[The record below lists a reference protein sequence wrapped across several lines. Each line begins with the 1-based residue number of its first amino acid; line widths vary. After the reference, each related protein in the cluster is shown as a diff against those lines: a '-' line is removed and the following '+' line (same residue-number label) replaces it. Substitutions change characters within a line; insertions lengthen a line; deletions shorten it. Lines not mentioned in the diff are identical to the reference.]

1 MKSTVHLFLITES
14 FPFGRGEK
22 TFIMPELEQLKKEFH
37 VTIISSA
44 SKEEANNMIYFTP
57 CGTDVDIIHY
67 DKGNIRGME
76 VVKYAFTMMLS
87 KYGRKELWDILVLK
101 DKIFSRIKKA
111 LFFWGESERFRRWLN
126 RKKIIN
132 QNERVLLYSY
142 WYDYHVLGM
151 LINRE
156 KKWSQNV
163 KILTRT
169 HGCDL
174 YDERIEK
181 AYRQSFKK
189 IMDEKIDRVIFASE
203 YGYQYYLKKLQRA
216 PNLKY
221 HVSKIGAPAA
231 ESYIDCPKR
240 KTDRMCIVS
249 CSNVIPLKRLELII
263 EGLSLID
270 DILIKWIHFGTGKE
284 LEKIEEYAKLKL
296 SKNITFNFVGHV
308 SRENLYKY
316 YSENYIDCFI
326 TVSES
331 EGGCPVS
338 IQEAMAFG
346 IPIIGTSV
354 GGISEMILGNG
365 ILLPQNPVPEQVSEA
380 IRNIWNLDVSL
391 TNQMRENSC
400 NIWKRGY
407 VDQDNAKRFAE
418 YLIQWME
425 NEE

>member
-1 MKSTVHLFLITES
+1 MKSIIHLFLITES

-44 SKEEANNMIYFTP
+44 SKEEANSLIYFTP
-57 CGTDVDIIHY
+57 CGTDVDVIHY
-67 DKGNIRGME
+67 DKENIRGMK
-76 VVKYAFTMMLS
+76 VVKYAFSMMFS
-87 KYGRKELWDILVLK
+87 KYGRKELWDIFVLK

-111 LFFWGESERFRRWLN
+111 LFFWGESERFRKWLN
-126 RKKIIN
+126 RNKIIN
-132 QNERVLLYSY
+132 QNERVLMYSY

-151 LINRE
+151 LVNRE
-156 KKWSQNV
+156 KKRNKSV
-163 KILTRT
+163 KILTRA

-174 YDERIEK
+174 YDERVEK
-181 AYRQSFKK
+181 AYRQPFKK

-203 YGYQYYLKKLQRA
+203 YGYRYYIKRLQKI
-216 PNLKY
+216 PSLKY

-231 ESYIDCPKR
+231 ESYIDCSKR

-249 CSNVIPLKRLELII
+249 CSNVIPLKRINLLIK
-263 EGLSLID
+263 GFSLID
-270 DILIKWIHFGTGKE
+270 DILIDWIHFGTGKE

-296 SKNITFNFVGHV
+296 GKNITCNFAGYV
-308 SRENLYKY
+308 SRKSLYKY
-316 YSENYIDCFI
+316 YSENYVHCFI

-346 IPIIGTSV
+346 IPIIGTAV
-354 GGISEMILGNG
+354 GGISEMIQGNG
-365 ILLPQNPVPEQVSEA
+365 ILLSQNPTPEQVSEA
-380 IRNIWNLDVSL
+380 IRDIWNLDDTL
-391 TNQMRENSC
+391 TNQMREKSC
-400 NIWKRGY
+400 SIWNREY

-418 YLIQWME
+418 YLTQWME